1 MPLPTIPSG
10 NVASATAGAFEVANS
25 CRFNDGDSAYLNRDL
40 VTPTNAD
47 RWTYSLWVKRSNLG
61 ASQILLSG
69 GTANDQADFILFRG
83 TDDQLEWQMYHGTD
97 TAKYK
102 TTRVF
107 RDIASWYHLVFT
119 YDSANGTAGDRMRIY
134 VNGTEET
141 VFGTENN
148 VAVNTDSKI
157 NAANQHDIGYDSKG
171 AVTSAY
177 FDGYMA
183 EVVFCDGQAYA
194 ASDFGEFDE
203 DSPTIWKP
211 KDVSGLTFGNNG
223 FYLDFEDS
231 SNLGNDA
238 NGGTDFTEANL
249 AAVDQATD
257 TPTNNF
263 CTLNPLHIA
272 TSSPPT
278 FSEGN
283 LGLTSDG
290 SNWRDSCGTIGL
302 TNGRWYFETKAPG
315 NTVQIGVCSQ
325 SWLNAQ
331 GANVGAREG
340 AQATPNEA
348 VYGWY
353 GNNGTV
359 YYRTSAA
366 QGTAFSGNTWST
378 EVISVYLDL
387 EDNLI
392 YFAKD
397 NTMENSGT
405 GYALAT
411 GEIYFP
417 MVVGYV
423 SGTTYINLG
432 STGAFGGT
440 AVSSA
445 VADDNG
451 YGAFEFDPSRG
462 GASDFNSSAKKFYA
476 ICTKNLAEFGG

>member
-238 NGGTDFTEANL
+238 NGGTDWAETNI
-249 AAVDQATD
+249 AATDQTTD

-263 CTLNPLHIA
+263 ATLNPLENYFPA
-272 TSSPPT
+272 MT
-278 FSEGN
+278 FAEGN
-283 LGLTSDG
+283 TQISG
-290 SNWRDSCGTIGL
+290 SGTRTMTTATIGL
-302 TNGRWYFETKAPG
+302 TAGKWYWESKFITNNSTEGMVGITSQFPLDAADELGEQDQAYGYRSSNGNK
-315 NTVQIGVCSQ
+315 NT
-325 SWLNAQ
+325 
-331 GANVGAREG
+331 
-340 AQATPNEA
+340 
-348 VYGWY
+348 
-353 GNNGTV
+353 NNGTAS
-359 YYRTSAA
+359 YGDSF
-366 QGTAFSGNTWST
+366 TAGDIIG
-378 EVISVYLDL
+378 VALDL
-387 EDNLI
+387 DNLKV
-392 YFAKD
+392 YFAKNGTWQD
-397 NTMENSGT
+397 SGDPTTGATGT
-405 GYALAT
+405 GAAFTITAVASTTIGAYFPAWGKLAT
-411 GEIYFP
+411 SDDTWQVNFGNP
-417 MVVGYV
+417 
-423 SGTTYINLG
+423 TYAN
-432 STGAFGGT
+432 
-440 AVSSA
+440 SSDA
-445 VADDNG
+445 ADADG
-451 YGAFEFDPSRG
+451 YGAFEYAPPSG
-462 GASDFNSSAKKFYA
+462 YFA
-476 ICTKNLAEFGG
+476 ICTKNLAEYGG